1 MNCTHD
7 IHTHT
12 LFSSCCTDPAATVE
26 AYVRRAAELGHRIF
40 GISDHLWDETVPGAS
55 AWYAGQSVPYV
66 LEAKN
71 CIPKDTGGVKVLFG
85 AETEYCGMS
94 DTLGITAESAKHFDY
109 ILVPHTHTHMKNFT
123 MAEPPE
129 IAAYRR
135 QIADR
140 LRATFDFL
148 SDRQIGKM
156 AAALNHNELYPLIAD
171 TFDFVGYAADFAV
184 DSFERMLNNAEFVKL
199 TQTVPVI
206 IAHPFAPLEGEL
218 SVEIRRRIGIA
229 GIRVRVLRKI
239 AVKHA
244 GIVITDFRMDVCF
257 HAAVRLL
264 FLRDRRK
271 NQCIDRPKQHDT
283 GNGHHHAAQNPR
295 IQPYFLSFVF
305 YSVFYRTPHCESFL
319 PFPVS

>member
-218 SVEIRRRIGIA
+218 SVEIRRRIDLDRVHALCAKAAGMGVGFDINLCFYPA
-229 GIRVRVLRKI
+229 SGDGYRNDPMVAIMRAAREEGIRFTLGTDAHSLAALDTIRRAEPICEAIGMTDHDWAEIVR
-239 AVKHA
+239 
-244 GIVITDFRMDVCF
+244 G
-257 HAAVRLL
+257 
-264 FLRDRRK
+264 
-271 NQCIDRPKQHDT
+271 
-283 GNGHHHAAQNPR
+283 
-295 IQPYFLSFVF
+295 
-305 YSVFYRTPHCESFL
+305 
-319 PFPVS
+319 

>member
-94 DTLGITAESAKHFDY
+94 DTLGITAESAKQFDY

-199 TQTVPVI
+199 TKTVPVI

-218 SVEIRRRIGIA
+218 SVEIRRRIDLDRVHALCAKAA
-229 GIRVRVLRKI
+229 GMGVGFDINL
-239 AVKHA
+239 
-244 GIVITDFRMDVCF
+244 C
-257 HAAVRLL
+257 
-264 FLRDRRK
+264 
-271 NQCIDRPKQHDT
+271 
-283 GNGHHHAAQNPR
+283 
-295 IQPYFLSFVF
+295 F
-305 YSVFYRTPHCESFL
+305 YSVSGDGYRNDPMVAIMRAAREEGIRFTLGTDAHSLAALDTIRRAEPICEAIGMTDRDWAEI
-319 PFPVS
+319 VRG

>member
-218 SVEIRRRIGIA
+218 SVEIRRRIDLDRVHALCAKAAKMGVGFDINLCFYSA
-229 GIRVRVLRKI
+229 SGDGYRNDPMVAIMRAAREEGIRFTLGTDAHSLAALDTIRRAEPICEAIGMTDHDWAEIVR
-239 AVKHA
+239 
-244 GIVITDFRMDVCF
+244 G
-257 HAAVRLL
+257 
-264 FLRDRRK
+264 
-271 NQCIDRPKQHDT
+271 
-283 GNGHHHAAQNPR
+283 
-295 IQPYFLSFVF
+295 
-305 YSVFYRTPHCESFL
+305 
-319 PFPVS
+319 

>member
-218 SVEIRRRIGIA
+218 SVEIRRRIDLDRVHALCAKVAGMGVGFDINLCFYSA
-229 GIRVRVLRKI
+229 SGDGYRNDPMVAIMRAAREEGIRFTLGTDAHSLAALDTIRRAEPICEAIGMTDHDWAEIVR
-239 AVKHA
+239 
-244 GIVITDFRMDVCF
+244 G
-257 HAAVRLL
+257 
-264 FLRDRRK
+264 
-271 NQCIDRPKQHDT
+271 
-283 GNGHHHAAQNPR
+283 
-295 IQPYFLSFVF
+295 
-305 YSVFYRTPHCESFL
+305 
-319 PFPVS
+319 

>member
-1 MNCTHD
+1 MNFTHD

-218 SVEIRRRIGIA
+218 SVEIRRRIDLDRVHALCAKAA
-229 GIRVRVLRKI
+229 GMGVGFDINL
-239 AVKHA
+239 
-244 GIVITDFRMDVCF
+244 C
-257 HAAVRLL
+257 
-264 FLRDRRK
+264 
-271 NQCIDRPKQHDT
+271 
-283 GNGHHHAAQNPR
+283 
-295 IQPYFLSFVF
+295 F
-305 YSVFYRTPHCESFL
+305 YSVPEDGYRNDPMVAIMRAAREEGIRFTLGTDAHSLAALDTIRRAEPICEAIGIGDHDWAEL
-319 PFPVS
+319 VKA

>member
-40 GISDHLWDETVPGAS
+40 GISDHLWDETVPDAS

-218 SVEIRRRIGIA
+218 SVEIRRRIDLDRVHALCAKAAGMGVGFDINLCFYSA
-229 GIRVRVLRKI
+229 SGDGYRNDPMVAIMRAAREEGIRFTLGTDAHSLAALDTIRRAEPICEAIGMTDHDWAEIVR
-239 AVKHA
+239 
-244 GIVITDFRMDVCF
+244 G
-257 HAAVRLL
+257 
-264 FLRDRRK
+264 
-271 NQCIDRPKQHDT
+271 
-283 GNGHHHAAQNPR
+283 
-295 IQPYFLSFVF
+295 
-305 YSVFYRTPHCESFL
+305 
-319 PFPVS
+319 

>member
-206 IAHPFAPLEGEL
+206 IAHPFAPLEGGL
-218 SVEIRRRIGIA
+218 SVEIRRRIDLDRVHALCAKAAGMGVGFDINLCFYSA
-229 GIRVRVLRKI
+229 SGDGYRNDPMVAIMRAAREEGIRFTLGTDAHSLAALDTIRRAEPICEAIGMTDHDWAEIVR
-239 AVKHA
+239 
-244 GIVITDFRMDVCF
+244 G
-257 HAAVRLL
+257 
-264 FLRDRRK
+264 
-271 NQCIDRPKQHDT
+271 
-283 GNGHHHAAQNPR
+283 
-295 IQPYFLSFVF
+295 
-305 YSVFYRTPHCESFL
+305 
-319 PFPVS
+319 

>member
-12 LFSSCCTDPAATVE
+12 LFSSCCTDPEATVE

-40 GISDHLWDETVPGAS
+40 GISDHLWDETVPGAN

-218 SVEIRRRIGIA
+218 SVEIRRRIDLDRVHALCAKAA
-229 GIRVRVLRKI
+229 GMGVGFDINL
-239 AVKHA
+239 
-244 GIVITDFRMDVCF
+244 C
-257 HAAVRLL
+257 
-264 FLRDRRK
+264 
-271 NQCIDRPKQHDT
+271 
-283 GNGHHHAAQNPR
+283 
-295 IQPYFLSFVF
+295 F
-305 YSVFYRTPHCESFL
+305 YSVSGDGYRNDPMVAIMRAAREEGIRFTLGTDAHSLAALDTIRRAEPICEAIGMTDHDWAEI
-319 PFPVS
+319 VRG

>member
-94 DTLGITAESAKHFDY
+94 DTLGITAESAKQFDY

-171 TFDFVGYAADFAV
+171 TFDFVGDAADFAV

-206 IAHPFAPLEGEL
+206 IAHPFAPLEGKL
-218 SVEIRRRIGIA
+218 SVEIRRRIDLDRVHALCAKAA
-229 GIRVRVLRKI
+229 GMGVGFDINL
-239 AVKHA
+239 
-244 GIVITDFRMDVCF
+244 C
-257 HAAVRLL
+257 
-264 FLRDRRK
+264 
-271 NQCIDRPKQHDT
+271 
-283 GNGHHHAAQNPR
+283 
-295 IQPYFLSFVF
+295 F
-305 YSVFYRTPHCESFL
+305 YSVSGDGYRNDPMVAIMRAAREEGIRFTLGTDAHSLAALDTIRRAEPICEAIGMTDHDWAEI
-319 PFPVS
+319 VRG

>member
-218 SVEIRRRIGIA
+218 SVEIRRRIDLDRVHALCAKAAGMGVGFDINLCFYSA
-229 GIRVRVLRKI
+229 SGDGYRNDPMVAIMRAAREEGIRFTLGTDAHSLAALDTIRRAEPICEAIGMTDRDWAEIVR
-239 AVKHA
+239 
-244 GIVITDFRMDVCF
+244 G
-257 HAAVRLL
+257 
-264 FLRDRRK
+264 
-271 NQCIDRPKQHDT
+271 
-283 GNGHHHAAQNPR
+283 
-295 IQPYFLSFVF
+295 
-305 YSVFYRTPHCESFL
+305 
-319 PFPVS
+319 

>member
-206 IAHPFAPLEGEL
+206 IAHPFAPLEGKL
-218 SVEIRRRIGIA
+218 SVEIRRRIDLDRVHALCAKAA
-229 GIRVRVLRKI
+229 GMGVGFDINL
-239 AVKHA
+239 
-244 GIVITDFRMDVCF
+244 C
-257 HAAVRLL
+257 
-264 FLRDRRK
+264 
-271 NQCIDRPKQHDT
+271 
-283 GNGHHHAAQNPR
+283 
-295 IQPYFLSFVF
+295 F
-305 YSVFYRTPHCESFL
+305 YSVSGDGYRNDPMVAIMRAAREEGIRFTLGTDAHSLAALDTIRRAEPICEAIGMTDHDWAEI
-319 PFPVS
+319 VRG

>member
-40 GISDHLWDETVPGAS
+40 GISDHLWDETVPGVS

-218 SVEIRRRIGIA
+218 SVEIRRRIDLDRVHALCAKAAGMGVGCDINLCFYSA
-229 GIRVRVLRKI
+229 SGDGYRNDPMVAIMRAAREEGIRFTLGTDAHSLAALDTIRRAEPICEAIGMTDHDWAEIVR
-239 AVKHA
+239 
-244 GIVITDFRMDVCF
+244 G
-257 HAAVRLL
+257 
-264 FLRDRRK
+264 
-271 NQCIDRPKQHDT
+271 
-283 GNGHHHAAQNPR
+283 
-295 IQPYFLSFVF
+295 
-305 YSVFYRTPHCESFL
+305 
-319 PFPVS
+319 